1 MAMIISMFSSFLY
14 FPLYEHIFFF
24 FFLQLILCVSSVA
37 CFGNN
42 LGQLTQAEEN
52 SFMSLLR
59 QA

>member
-1 MAMIISMFSSFLY
+1 MAMIISVFSSFLY

-24 FFLQLILCVSSVA
+24 LQLIICVSSVA